1 MNVMSCSEGPQE
13 SSGMQSCM
21 TQTAGS
27 LQLPLTHSLGG
38 CISDQEEQTGLGE
51 YFPYF
56 KNNHDT
62 FNVCCL
68 KEALTALFDL
78 ILVAPLHS

>member
-1 MNVMSCSEGPQE
+1 
-13 SSGMQSCM
+13 M
-21 TQTAGS
+21 TQAAGS
-27 LQLPLTHSLGG
+27 LKLPLAHSLGG
-38 CISDQEEQTGLGE
+38 RISDQEEQTGLGE

-62 FNVCCL
+62 FSVCCL
-68 KEALTALFDL
+68 KEALTTLFDL